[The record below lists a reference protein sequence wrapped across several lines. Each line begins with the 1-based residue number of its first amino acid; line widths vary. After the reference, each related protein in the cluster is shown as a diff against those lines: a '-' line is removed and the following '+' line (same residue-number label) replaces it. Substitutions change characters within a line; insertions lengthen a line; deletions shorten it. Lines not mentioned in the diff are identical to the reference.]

1 MFGVLRNVIAPIR
14 AISSVNRVA
23 SSISPSYP
31 MASPFLARTFASTSI
46 LANEKNVVAPLDT
59 QSLVPKFSEPVRG
72 QTLELQ
78 LRLKSYHK
86 FYLNRFVSLLN
97 TRFQSLGLPKPSQ
110 SFLPKKIERFTVLRG
125 PHIDKKARDQF
136 ERITHKRL
144 ITFNIP
150 GDSNNIELAY
160 RLLQGLTNLAP
171 GVEIRAKYLVSL
183 GAKAKQQ

>member
-1 MFGVLRNVIAPIR
+1 MIGLFRTAIAPIR
-14 AISSVNRVA
+14 ANLSVVRASSSV
-23 SSISPSYP
+23 
-31 MASPFLARTFASTSI
+31 FASFPSQTRLVSRSFASDSS
-46 LANEKNVVAPLDT
+46 LAPEDATPSSLNVVQAT
-59 QSLVPKFSEPVRG
+59 PKFAEPVKGR
-72 QTLELQ
+72 TMVLQ

-97 TRFQSLGLPKPSQ
+97 TRFQGLGLSKPSQ
-110 SFLPKKIERFTVLRG
+110 VFLPKKIERFTVLRG

-144 ITFNIP
+144 ISFNVP

-183 GAKAKQQ
+183 GAKAKQ